1 MGHGPTPGTHHAAQA
16 QTLEPPPSVPLCPR
30 GPESLAV
37 TRSGG
42 DGSAEV
48 SVGGLVEGQAQRVAP
63 AMHVWGGLTAST
75 WHLFVGESGTG
86 PKDELL

>member
-1 MGHGPTPGTHHAAQA
+1 MGHGPTSGTYHAAQA

-42 DGSAEV
+42 DGSA
-48 SVGGLVEGQAQRVAP
+48 
-63 AMHVWGGLTAST
+63 VWGAWWRSRDRG
-75 WHLFVGESGTG
+75 W
-86 PKDELL
+86 LLP